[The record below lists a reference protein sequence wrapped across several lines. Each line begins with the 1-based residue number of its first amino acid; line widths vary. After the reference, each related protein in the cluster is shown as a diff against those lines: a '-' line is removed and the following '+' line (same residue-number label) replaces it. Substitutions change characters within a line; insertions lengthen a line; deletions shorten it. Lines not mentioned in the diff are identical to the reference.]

1 MGKKDFDIEFDFE
14 DEYGFD
20 PKAFLGTE
28 EYNNDIDLNAF
39 SDEELGLTSRAASRE
54 DDEDTADE
62 ISDFDLDEDLDDF
75 LNMGSEDDDTQ
86 QDESEEEEDWS
97 EEDVDSA
104 DDDADSEE
112 EDAEEA
118 FEEDADLSEDT
129 DPEETDMDETMEYTE
144 DEELLEEELYDEE
157 AVEEAEEDEDE
168 EEVAPKR
175 KPRQKKE
182 RKPIQLPKIHLPKLQ
197 TPNIFTKFYDLY
209 FAPVLDKNWVNPE
222 EPPQDPN
229 APRRRRRKTKAQI
242 FKEVYLPP
250 ILCCVCLILVMTFF
264 IGSLSNIIEQ
274 RRIDKDT
281 EALRKESSI
290 NEEELAQQV
299 GQAVAEEAA
308 LLAAGYDYEAAIEK
322 LDSLGDLSAYQ
333 DLATKRAE
341 YMTAMQSLVE
351 FKDYS
356 LIPNLS
362 FHVLIED
369 MARALKDTE
378 FGGKYNRNFVTTSEF
393 SKILQQLYDNGY
405 VLVDF
410 DSFVGSKTDVNSN
423 EMFEPVPMWL
433 PADKKPVMITETMV
447 NYFNY
452 MVSGDDDGVAD
463 AQGDGFAS
471 RLVLDGQG
479 NIKAEYI
486 TAEGQTMV
494 GNYDLVPILEDFIAQ
509 HPDFSY
515 RGARAIIAIT
525 GHEGLFG
532 YRCNTSYIGNKGQG
546 FYDQEVAGAKQIANA
561 LRSKGYTIASY
572 TYSNQNYANYN
583 ANNIKTDM
591 QKWAQEVT
599 SIIGEVDT
607 FVFAQQGNL
616 TDYNGTS
623 LDVMMDAGFRF
634 YIANAS
640 TATNAVTTINQTYVR
655 QNRLMVTGNSMQWNP
670 SWFTGL
676 FNCSAVLETSV
687 RGDVPN

>member
-28 EYNNDIDLNAF
+28 EYSSDIDLNAF
-39 SDEELGLTSRAASRE
+39 SDDELGLTSPSASEERQEEAAGE
-54 DDEDTADE
+54 PN
-62 ISDFDLDEDLDDF
+62 DFDLDEDLDLDDF

-86 QDESEEEEDWS
+86 QEDPEEEDWS
-97 EEDVDSA
+97 DEDEDSAEDDGEESAEEDFD
-104 DDDADSEE
+104 
-112 EDAEEA
+112 EDP
-118 FEEDADLSEDT
+118 DLSEDT
-129 DPEETDMDETMEYTE
+129 DPEETDMDETLEYAE
-144 DEELLEEELYDEE
+144 DEELQEEERYDEDTAE
-157 AVEEAEEDEDE
+157 EEDEE
-168 EEVAPKR
+168 TAAPKR

-182 RKPIQLPKIHLPKLQ
+182 RKPIQLPKITLPKLQ

-222 EPPQDPN
+222 DPPQDPN
-229 APRRRRRKTKAQI
+229 APRRRRRKTRAQI

-250 ILCCVCLILVMTFF
+250 ILCCVCLILVMSFLV
-264 IGSLSNIIEQ
+264 GSLSNFIEQ

-299 GQAVAEEAA
+299 SLAVAEEAA

-341 YMTAMQSLVE
+341 YLSAMQSLVE

-356 LIPNLS
+356 MIPNLS
-362 FHVLIED
+362 FHVLVED

-393 SKILQQLYDNGY
+393 AKILQQLYDNGY

-410 DSFVGSKTDVNSN
+410 DSFVGAKNDVNGN

-471 RLVLDGQG
+471 KLVLDDQG

-486 TAEGQTMV
+486 TAEGQTLV

-515 RGARAIIAIT
+515 RGARAIIAVT

-561 LRSKGYTIASY
+561 LRNKGYTIASY
-572 TYSNQNYANYN
+572 TYDNKNYANYN

-591 QKWAQEVT
+591 QKWGQEVT
-599 SIIGEVDT
+599 SVIGEVDT

-623 LDVMMDAGFRF
+623 LDVMMEAGFRF

-640 TATNAVTTINQTYVR
+640 TATSAVTTINQTYVR

-670 SWFTGL
+670 NWFTGL
-676 FNCSAVLETSV
+676 FNCSAVLETSI